1 MREFHNVLLFS
12 GCLAILLSSPGTM
25 ALESQVAPRLSVRLP
40 FVDLFS
46 DAAHSDQTRSQ
57 ERCHLNGAKVQW
69 IERNTSNPC
78 LASES
83 VPGGVCFAHL
93 GQALASTDSIDPPHD
108 WHRHCG
114 I

>member
-1 MREFHNVLLFS
+1 MRGFQNVFLFS
-12 GCLAILLSSPGTM
+12 ACLAMLLSSPGTM

-57 ERCHLNGAKVQW
+57 ERCHVSGADVQR
-69 IERNTSNPC
+69 IERSTSDPC